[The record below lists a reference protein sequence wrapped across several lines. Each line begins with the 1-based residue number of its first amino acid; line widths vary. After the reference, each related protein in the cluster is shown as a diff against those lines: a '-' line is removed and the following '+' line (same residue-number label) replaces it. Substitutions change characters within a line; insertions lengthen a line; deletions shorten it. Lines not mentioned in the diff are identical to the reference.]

1 MGEGQ
6 REKDGVCKVKNDRTT
21 ARSVYT
27 VFLLF
32 WFNFKSHFP
41 YPPSLDRFLLSSFF
55 LLPLSLFFSFFSFTN
70 HFGFFSTHLNLV

>member
-1 MGEGQ
+1 M
-6 REKDGVCKVKNDRTT
+6 NDRNT

-41 YPPSLDRFLLSSFF
+41 YPPSLDCLL
-55 LLPLSLFFSFFSFTN
+55 LFSFFPALFLL
-70 HFGFFSTHLNLV
+70 FFFLFHESLLLFFLHTFKSGLMLRGAELISSVA